1 MTYDINASLERLE
14 QNLRDIDSA
23 RLQVEKTIMSSNQ
36 LQENTTV
43 LVNSM
48 VELLKDISQWKKQ
61 LEWSQQKDQK
71 TLDGSVDKI
80 DKSCATII
88 SNLGS
93 SLDKAADDFKT
104 KTSSS
109 LSSLKEENRKLSEQ
123 VGKLDQLKTAI
134 TKSTG
139 EVTNVKTVLG
149 TLHSELGKSLKA
161 QDATLQEILD
171 KVNSVSPYVK
181 KLIDTMAVKDEERNA
196 KILTEFDGLSKTLTQ
211 MQGEIDYVK
220 KTVNTTQLKISNNTA
235 ALDKIDKK
243 LELIS
248 QKVSSKV
255 VTNRWLIIICFILL
269 AIMQIALAKYIR

>member
-36 LQENTTV
+36 LQENITV

-93 SLDKAADDFKT
+93 SLDKATDDFKA

-109 LSSLKEENRKLSEQ
+109 LSNLKEENRKLTEQ

-139 EVTNVKTVLG
+139 EVTNVKSVLG
-149 TLHSELGKSLKA
+149 TLQSELDKSLKA
-161 QDATLQEILD
+161 QDAALQDILD
-171 KVNSVSPYVK
+171 KVKSVSPNVK

-196 KILTEFDGLSKTLTQ
+196 KNLTEFDGLSKTLTQ
-211 MQGEIDYVK
+211 MQGEIDHVK
-220 KTVNTTQLKISNNTA
+220 KTANTLQLKISNNTA
-235 ALDKIDKK
+235 ALDKLDKK
-243 LELIS
+243 LEFIS

-269 AIMQIALAKYIR
+269 ALMQIALAKYIR

>member
-48 VELLKDISQWKKQ
+48 VELLKNISQWKKQ

-71 TLDGSVDKI
+71 TLDGTVDKI

-93 SLDKAADDFKT
+93 SLDKATDDFKA

-109 LSSLKEENRKLSEQ
+109 LSSLKEENRKLTEQ

-139 EVTNVKTVLG
+139 EVTNVKSVLG
-149 TLHSELGKSLKA
+149 TLQSELGKSLKA
-161 QDATLQEILD
+161 QDAALQDILD
-171 KVNSVSPYVK
+171 KVKSVSPNVK

-196 KILTEFDGLSKTLTQ
+196 KNLTEFDGLSKTLTQ
-211 MQGEIDYVK
+211 MQGEIDHVK
-220 KTVNTTQLKISNNTA
+220 KTANTLQLKISNNTA
-235 ALDKIDKK
+235 ALDKLDKK
-243 LELIS
+243 LEFIS

>member
-36 LQENTTV
+36 LQENITV

-93 SLDKAADDFKT
+93 SLDKATDDFKA

-109 LSSLKEENRKLSEQ
+109 LSNLKEENRKLTEQ

-139 EVTNVKTVLG
+139 EVTNVKSVLG
-149 TLHSELGKSLKA
+149 TLQSELGKSLKA
-161 QDATLQEILD
+161 QDAALQDILD
-171 KVNSVSPYVK
+171 KVKSVSPNVK

-196 KILTEFDGLSKTLTQ
+196 KNLTEFDGLSKTLTQ
-211 MQGEIDYVK
+211 MQGEIDHVK
-220 KTVNTTQLKISNNTA
+220 KTANTLQLKISNNTA
-235 ALDKIDKK
+235 ALDKLDKK
-243 LELIS
+243 LEFIS

-269 AIMQIALAKYIR
+269 ALMQIALAKYIR